1 MSWVESCSW
10 ESHASKVSPLF
21 TTHFHSWECF
31 PLSPFL
37 TVRPL
42 CNSLSLWSLESV
54 HSELRSS
61 SWPGSP
67 FPSFCLPRDQL
78 KTCTGYSDIRGF
90 LTVLHLA
97 ATPDF
102 KGKAFSSPPSSLTLP
117 TLLSLSP
124 TLIGR
129 SGASFQILSSI
140 LLLIRLRTLKVS
152 SSFPDNPGPFS

>member
-1 MSWVESCSW
+1 MLNKARSTAKRGRPYANVLGRVLLLGVPCLQGF
-10 ESHASKVSPLF
+10 PLF
-21 TTHFHSWECF
+21 TTHFHSQECF

-54 HSELRSS
+54 PSELRSS

-78 KTCTGYSDIRGF
+78 TACTGYSDTRGF

-129 SGASFQILSSI
+129 SGASFRILS
-140 LLLIRLRTLKVS
+140 
-152 SSFPDNPGPFS
+152 